1 MLPLLSL
8 SRRRFKKLIILHPK
22 RSFKFPIEA
31 KNITPDIFAKKSL
44 KELAALEMWEGN
56 RKRSLGDLFNIK
68 NDGSSS
74 EEFTIKI
81 ECDVSKLRNLGA
93 GMTMGRLVVDGDA
106 GMHLGEEMSGGVITV
121 AGNAGSWA
129 GSKMK
134 GGTIEIKGNAGDYIG
149 ASYRG
154 STEGMNGGKIIIH
167 GNAGYEV
174 GCFMRGG
181 VIKILG
187 DVGLFAGIHM
197 SNGTIFV
204 QGNSEGR
211 AGAQMVNGKIVIS
224 GQVPAVMPTFT
235 IDSVKPKVKVDGE
248 KIEGPFYRFVGDLAD
263 DGKGKL
269 LVSKTQNPHLSS
281 YEKYLEVLSVI

>member
-1 MLPLLSL
+1 M
-8 SRRRFKKLIILHPK
+8 ITLHPK
-22 RSFKFPIEA
+22 RKFKFPIEA
-31 KNITPDIFAKKSL
+31 KNISPDIFAKKSST
-44 KELAALEMWEGN
+44 EIAALQLWEGN
-56 RKRSLGDLFNIK
+56 KKRSLGDLFNIK
-68 NDGSSS
+68 QDSGSSS
-74 EEFTIKI
+74 EELTIKI
-81 ECDVSKLRNLGA
+81 EGDASKLRNIGA
-93 GMTMGRLVVDGDA
+93 GMSMGRIVVDGDA
-106 GMHLGEEMSGGVITV
+106 GMHLGEEMSGGEITV

-154 STEGMNGGKIIIH
+154 STQGMSGGKIIIH

-174 GCFMRGG
+174 GCFMRDG

-211 AGAQMVNGKIVIS
+211 DGAQMINGKIVIV

-235 IDSVKPKVKVDGE
+235 VDSIKPKVKVGGE
-248 KIEGPFYRFVGDLAD
+248 KIEGPFYQFIGDLAD
-263 DGKGKL
+263 KGKGKL
-269 LVSKTQNPHLSS
+269 YVSKTKNPHLSS
-281 YEKYLEVLSVI
+281 YEKYLE